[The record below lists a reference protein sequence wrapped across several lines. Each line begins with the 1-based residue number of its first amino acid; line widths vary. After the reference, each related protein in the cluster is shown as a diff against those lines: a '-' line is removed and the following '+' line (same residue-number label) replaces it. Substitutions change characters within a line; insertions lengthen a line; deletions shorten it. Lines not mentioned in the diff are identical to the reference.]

1 MDLRNS
7 FDALDPRNPGFIGLE
22 SESEIDSVSDDRRD
36 DVYSECHATSC
47 SIAVEFEGE
56 INALVE
62 APMLG
67 GLPSSRLLQRDL
79 IEKFQRN
86 ML

>member
-1 MDLRNS
+1 MDLHNS

-47 SIAVEFEGE
+47 SIAVEFEGKLMRWWRHRCWV
-56 INALVE
+56 ACQVVGFFS
-62 APMLG
+62 AT
-67 GLPSSRLLQRDL
+67 
-79 IEKFQRN
+79 
-86 ML
+86 